1 MSGDNIRLACVGLG
15 RWAGVL
21 AEGVQKTPGLEI
33 IACHTRSDE
42 RKEAF
47 ARKYGC
53 RPYPGYAAILED
65 PHVDAVVLATPHSAH
80 QEQVC
85 AAARAGKHVF
95 VEKPLAV
102 TLDDARACVEACE
115 SAGVVLMVG
124 HCWRRVASVQKAKS
138 LLDSGALG
146 EVAQAAGHFGNP
158 RAQNFGREI
167 WRDDPE
173 ESPLGPFTGP
183 GFHLL
188 DILKY
193 LLGPVEEAFAVLERR
208 MAAGRIPDTASGA
221 LRFASG
227 PIAQVSSSFVTQRRY
242 QLSLFGT
249 EANLY
254 VNADPQGGAPAAPG
268 LLIHRQGEAE
278 PEIVAVEKADMIAR
292 HMASFAKSVRG
303 EAPPFTDGREGVA
316 LVALLSAMLESS
328 KAGGWARVETP

>member
-1 MSGDNIRLACVGLG
+1 MSGENIRAACVGLG

-21 AEGVQKTPGLEI
+21 AEGVRKTSGLRI
-33 IACHTRSDE
+33 TACHTRSDE
-42 RKEAF
+42 RKEDF

-53 RPYPGYAAILED
+53 KPYPDYAAILED
-65 PHVDAVVLATPHSAH
+65 PRIDAVILTTPHSAH
-80 QEQVC
+80 KDQVC

-95 VEKPLAV
+95 VEKPIAV
-102 TLDDARACVEACE
+102 TLADARACVEACE
-115 SAGVVLMVG
+115 RAGVVLMVG
-124 HCWRRVASVQKAKS
+124 HCWRWVASVQKAKA
-138 LLDSGALG
+138 LVGAGAFG
-146 EVAQAAGHFGNP
+146 EVTQAAGHFGNP

-167 WRDDPE
+167 WRDDPA

-193 LLGPVEEAFAVLERR
+193 LLGPVEKAFVVLERK

-254 VNADPQGGAPAAPG
+254 VNADPGGGTPAAPG
-268 LLIHRQGEAE
+268 LVIHRKGEAE
-278 PEIVAVEKADMIAR
+278 PEVVAVEKTDMIAR

-303 EAPPFTDGREGVA
+303 DAPPFTDGREGAA
-316 LVALLSAMLESS
+316 LVALLSAMLDSS
-328 KAGGWARVETP
+328 NSGGWARVESP

>member
-1 MSGDNIRLACVGLG
+1 MSGKSIRAACVGLG

-21 AEGVQKTPGLEI
+21 AEGIQKTSGLEI
-33 IACHTRSDE
+33 TACHTRSSE

-53 RPYPGYAAILED
+53 RPYPDYEAILED
-65 PHVDAVVLATPHSAH
+65 PQIDAVVLTTPHSAH
-80 QEQVC
+80 KDQVC

-95 VEKPLAV
+95 VEKPIAV
-102 TLDDARACVEACE
+102 TLGDARACVQACE
-115 SAGVVLMVG
+115 EAGVVLMVG
-124 HCWRRVASVQKAKS
+124 HCWRRVASVQKAK
-138 LLDSGALG
+138 ALVDAG
-146 EVAQAAGHFGNP
+146 ELGQITQAAGHFGNA
-158 RAQNFGREI
+158 RAQNYGREV
-167 WRDDPE
+167 WRDDPA

-193 LLGPVEEAFAVLERR
+193 LLGPVEVAFAVLEQKISS
-208 MAAGRIPDTASGA
+208 GRIPDTASGA

-254 VNADPQGGAPAAPG
+254 LNADPGGGTPAAPD
-268 LLIHRQGEAE
+268 LVIHRQGEAE

-292 HMASFAKSVRG
+292 HMASFADSIRDG
-303 EAPPFTDGREGVA
+303 APPFTDGREGA
-316 LVALLSAMLESS
+316 SLVALLSAMLDSS
-328 KAGGWARVETP
+328 KAGGWARVESP